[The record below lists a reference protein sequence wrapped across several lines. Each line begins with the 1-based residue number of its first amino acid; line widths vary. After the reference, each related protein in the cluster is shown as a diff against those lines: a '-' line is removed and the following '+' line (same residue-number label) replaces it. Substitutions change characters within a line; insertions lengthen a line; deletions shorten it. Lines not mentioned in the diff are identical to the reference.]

1 MALTLQKIREFSQEL
16 EYMHDLCKDFLSS
29 RSAERQFNSADDKA
43 LQYCASQRLPDQYY
57 FFRDF
62 DVNIELTIDRRKW
75 YIVRCSHYYPVD
87 KDLVKLRLPLDNSK
101 FLACDYSVIDDY
113 IKNNSDNVEK
123 EVIDK
128 LEYECFLTAVSVWR
142 KFVADYL
149 TSKTRDVTTFD
160 FR

>member
-1 MALTLQKIREFSQEL
+1 MALTLQKIREFSKEL
-16 EYMHDLCKDFLSS
+16 DYMQDLCKSFFSS

-43 LQYCASQRLPDQYY
+43 LQYSASQRLPDQYY

-75 YIVRCSHYYPVD
+75 YMIRCLHYRPID
-87 KDLVKLRLPLDNSK
+87 TSLRNSIQD
-101 FLACDYSVIDDY
+101 FNLYVACDYSVIDDY

-128 LEYECFLTAVSVWR
+128 LEFERFQTAVSVWR
-142 KFVADYL
+142 KFVIDYL

>member
-1 MALTLQKIREFSQEL
+1 MALTLQKIRDFSKEL
-16 EYMHDLCKDFLSS
+16 EFMQDMCKSFLTS

-43 LQYCASQRLPDQYY
+43 LQYSASQRLPDQYY

-62 DVNIELTIDRRKW
+62 DVDIELTIDRRKW
-75 YIVRCSHYYPVD
+75 YMIRCTNYCPVD
-87 KDLVKLRLPLDNSK
+87 ILLQNS
-101 FLACDYSVIDDY
+101 FSDFNLYVACDNSVIDDY
-113 IKNNSDNVEK
+113 LKNNSDNVEK

-128 LEYECFLTAVSVWR
+128 LEYERFQTAVSVWR
-142 KFVADYL
+142 KFVIDYL

>member
-1 MALTLQKIREFSQEL
+1 MALTLQKIREFSNEL
-16 EYMHDLCKDFLSS
+16 EYMQDLCKSFFSS

-43 LQYCASQRLPDQYY
+43 LQYSASQRLPDQYY

-75 YIVRCSHYYPVD
+75 YMVRCTNYRPVD
-87 KDLVKLRLPLDNSK
+87 IDLRSSFSDFNLYI
-101 FLACDYSVIDDY
+101 ACDTSVIDDY

-128 LEYECFLTAVSVWR
+128 LEYERFLTAVSVWR
-142 KFVADYL
+142 KFVVDYL
-149 TSKTRDVTTFD
+149 TTKTRDVTTFD

>member
-1 MALTLQKIREFSQEL
+1 MALTLQKIRDFSLEL
-16 EYMHDLCKDFLSS
+16 EYMHDLCKGFLSS

-43 LQYCASQRLPDQYY
+43 LQYSASQRLPDQYY
-57 FFRDF
+57 YFRDF
-62 DVNIELTIDRRKW
+62 DVNIDLVIDRSKR
-75 YIVRCSHYYPVD
+75 YIVRCSHFFPVD
-87 KDLVKLRLPLDNSK
+87 KDLIKLRFPLDNSK
-101 FLACDYSVIDDY
+101 FLVCDNSVIDDY

-128 LEYECFLTAVSVWR
+128 LEFERFQTAVSFWR
-142 KFVADYL
+142 KFVIDYL

>member
-1 MALTLQKIREFSQEL
+1 MALTLQKIREFSKEL
-16 EYMHDLCKDFLSS
+16 DYMQDLCKSFFSS

-43 LQYCASQRLPDQYY
+43 LQYSASQRLPDQYY

-75 YIVRCSHYYPVD
+75 YMIRCLNYRPID
-87 KDLVKLRLPLDNSK
+87 NLLRNSIND
-101 FLACDYSVIDDY
+101 FNMYVACDNSVIDDY

-128 LEYECFLTAVSVWR
+128 LEFERFQIAVSVWR
-142 KFVADYL
+142 KFVIDYL